1 LLTATATATAT
12 ACSFTQCV
20 ALLQPGK
27 TLAAEELNRWRQ
39 HALLARNTEFLRN
52 YSDPFFDDII
62 DERLDSLQF
71 PAIRVK
77 CVTSA
82 PAVACTRPPTCGVRS
97 CLRRSSRTAALGR
110 AHVGAGTRLHL
121 RRDRATS
128 ALGLAHIC
136 AGIVPHLRRDWL
148 RHSCGTS
155 QPTKLAQHGPKGCV
169 ATCRT
174 TLQYV
179 ALRCAK

>member
-1 LLTATATATAT
+1 MLTATATATAT

-77 CVTSA
+77 CATST
-82 PAVACTRPPTCGVRS
+82 PAVACARPPAHMWC
-97 CLRRSSRTAALGR
+97 ALMSASKL
-110 AHVGAGTRLHL
+110 AHGCAGTG
-121 RRDRATS
+121 A
-128 ALGLAHIC
+128 IC
-136 AGIVPHLRRDWL
+136 AGTVPHLR
-148 RHSCGTS
+148 
-155 QPTKLAQHGPKGCV
+155 
-169 ATCRT
+169 
-174 TLQYV
+174 
-179 ALRCAK
+179 

>member
-1 LLTATATATAT
+1 MALLLTATATAT

-27 TLAAEELNRWRQ
+27 TLAADELNRWRQ

-77 CVTSA
+77 CVARPPT
-82 PAVACTRPPTCGVRS
+82 VAWLRPPTCGVRS
-97 CLRRSSRTAALGR
+97 CLRRSSPTAACGDSR
-110 AHVGAGTRLHL
+110 
-121 RRDRATS
+121 TS
-128 ALGLAHIC
+128 APGLGSIC
-136 AGIVPHLRRDWL
+136 AGTVPHLR
-148 RHSCGTS
+148 
-155 QPTKLAQHGPKGCV
+155 
-169 ATCRT
+169 
-174 TLQYV
+174 
-179 ALRCAK
+179 